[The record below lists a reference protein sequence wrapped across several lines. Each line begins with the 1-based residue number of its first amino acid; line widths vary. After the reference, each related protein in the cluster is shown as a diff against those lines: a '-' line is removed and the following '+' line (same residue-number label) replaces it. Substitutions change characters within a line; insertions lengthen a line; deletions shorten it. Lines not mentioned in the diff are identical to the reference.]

1 MKYFL
6 EKNRH
11 QKIRQPKSSPSVTDS
26 MVSTSQLLSLHQT
39 ISPFRAT
46 GTSHVSLLSWFGGF
60 TFFSCFL
67 LCQSCQLSYPFH
79 PFPKG
84 RLLCILMHKNDLK
97 SICLQH
103 IYVIPRKAH
112 SFNIVHKILE
122 CSLEIFLMFY
132 SLSLNIH
139 PKLWK
144 TSRFQT

>member
-11 QKIRQPKSSPSVTDS
+11 KKSDS
-26 MVSTSQLLSLHQT
+26 ENHPPQLQIQCYQLLSYFHCTKQY
-39 ISPFRAT
+39 SPFRAT
-46 GTSHVSLLSWFGGF
+46 GTSHVIPLSWFGAF

-67 LCQSCQLSYPFH
+67 LCQSCQLSWPFH

-84 RLLCILMHKNDLK
+84 RLLCILMHENDLK

-103 IYVIPRKAH
+103 IYVTPRKAH

-132 SLSLNIH
+132 SLPLNIH

-144 TSRFQT
+144 TSRFWS